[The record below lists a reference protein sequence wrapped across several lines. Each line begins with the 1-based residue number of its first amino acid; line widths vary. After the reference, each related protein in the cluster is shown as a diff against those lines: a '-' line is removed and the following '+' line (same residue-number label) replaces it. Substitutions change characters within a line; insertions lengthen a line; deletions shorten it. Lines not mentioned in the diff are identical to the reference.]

1 MVCKSL
7 PNKMRNI
14 LEYNSYEIISSLEDG
29 ISNIFPYV
37 KVITNKIY
45 ASTLISKSGRPI
57 VRIDSKNPV
66 KALLLQVKEDGVVI
80 KSIVNS
86 TSDKNLIKE
95 IIEVFE
101 ILPNSYKIWIDQDVS
116 SGFWD
121 KIIQKYPEYNWIK
134 L

>member
-1 MVCKSL
+1 
-7 PNKMRNI
+7 MRNI

-57 VRIDSKNPV
+57 VRIDSKNHV

-86 TSDKNLIKE
+86 TSDKNLIQE

-101 ILPNSYKIWIDQDVS
+101 ILPNNYKIWIDQDVS

>member
-1 MVCKSL
+1 
-7 PNKMRNI
+7 MRNI

>member
-1 MVCKSL
+1 
-7 PNKMRNI
+7 MRKI
-14 LEYNSYEIISSLEDG
+14 LEYNSYDIMSSLESG
-29 ISNIFPYV
+29 LSNIFPYV

-45 ASTLISKSGRPI
+45 ASTLVSKSGRPI

-66 KALLLQVKEDGVVI
+66 KALLLEIKEDGVVI

-86 TSDKNLIKE
+86 TTDKNLIQE
-95 IIEVFE
+95 IIEVFK
-101 ILPNSYKIWIDQDVS
+101 ILPNSYKIWIDRDVS
-116 SGFWD
+116 GGFWD

>member
-1 MVCKSL
+1 
-7 PNKMRNI
+7 MRNI
-14 LEYNSYEIISSLEDG
+14 LEYNSYDIISSLESG

-66 KALLLQVKEDGVVI
+66 KALLLEVKEDGVVI

-86 TSDKNLIKE
+86 TSDKNLIQE

-101 ILPNSYKIWIDQDVS
+101 ILPNSYKIWIDRDVS
-116 SGFWD
+116 GGFWD

>member
-1 MVCKSL
+1 MK
-7 PNKMRNI
+7 NI
-14 LEYNSYEIISSLEDG
+14 LEYNSYDIISSLEDG

>member
-1 MVCKSL
+1 MK
-7 PNKMRNI
+7 NI
-14 LEYNSYEIISSLEDG
+14 LEYNSYDIISSLESG

-86 TSDKNLIKE
+86 TSDKNLMQE

-121 KIIQKYPEYNWIK
+121 KIIQKYPKFNWIK

>member
-1 MVCKSL
+1 MIK
-7 PNKMRNI
+7 I
-14 LEYNSYEIISSLEDG
+14 LEYNSYDIISSLESG
-29 ISNIFPYV
+29 LSNVFPYV

-45 ASTLISKSGRPI
+45 ASTLVSKSGRPI

-66 KALLLQVKEDGVVI
+66 KALLIEIKEDGVVI

-86 TSDKNLIKE
+86 TTDKNLIQE

-101 ILPNSYKIWIDQDVS
+101 ILPNSYKIWIDRDVS
-116 SGFWD
+116 GGFWD

>member
-1 MVCKSL
+1 
-7 PNKMRNI
+7 MRNI

-45 ASTLISKSGRPI
+45 ASTLVSKSGRPI

>member
-1 MVCKSL
+1 
-7 PNKMRNI
+7 MRNI
-14 LEYNSYEIISSLEDG
+14 LEYNSYDIISSLESG

-45 ASTLISKSGRPI
+45 ASTLVSKSGRPI

-66 KALLLQVKEDGVVI
+66 KALLLEIKEDGVVI

-86 TSDKNLIKE
+86 TTDKNLIQE

-101 ILPNSYKIWIDQDVS
+101 ILPNSYKIWIDRDVS
-116 SGFWD
+116 GGFWD

>member
-1 MVCKSL
+1 
-7 PNKMRNI
+7 MRNI
-14 LEYNSYEIISSLEDG
+14 LEYNSYDIISSLEEG

-45 ASTLISKSGRPI
+45 ASTLVSKSGRPI

-66 KALLLQVKEDGVVI
+66 KALLLEIKEDGVVI

-101 ILPNSYKIWIDQDVS
+101 ILPNSYKIWIDRDVS
-116 SGFWD
+116 GGFWD

>member
-1 MVCKSL
+1 
-7 PNKMRNI
+7 MRNI

-66 KALLLQVKEDGVVI
+66 KALLLEVKEDGLKNFGFNITRIEQNYVEFRYAGGEI
-80 KSIVNS
+80 SKDALI
-86 TSDKNLIKE
+86 DKLKYFSFLVYCMTNVE
-95 IIEVFE
+95 
-101 ILPNSYKIWIDQDVS
+101 YKRR
-116 SGFWD
+116 
-121 KIIQKYPEYNWIK
+121 EYLNK
-134 L
+134 LYKFVDSL

>member
-1 MVCKSL
+1 MK
-7 PNKMRNI
+7 NI
-14 LEYNSYEIISSLEDG
+14 LEYNSYDIISSLEDG

-45 ASTLISKSGRPI
+45 ASTLLSKSGRPI

>member
-1 MVCKSL
+1 MK
-7 PNKMRNI
+7 NI
-14 LEYNSYEIISSLEDG
+14 LEYNSYDLISSLEDE
-29 ISNIFPYV
+29 ILNIFPYV

-45 ASTLISKSGRPI
+45 ASTILSKSGNPI

-66 KALLLQVKEDGVVI
+66 KALLLEVKEDGVVI

-86 TSDKNLIKE
+86 TSDKNLIQE

-101 ILPNSYKIWIDQDVS
+101 ILPNNYKIWIDQDVS

-121 KIIQKYPEYNWIK
+121 KIIQKYPKFNWIK

>member
-1 MVCKSL
+1 
-7 PNKMRNI
+7 MRKI
-14 LEYNSYEIISSLEDG
+14 LEYNSYDIISSLEEG

-37 KVITNKIY
+37 KVITTKIY

-66 KALLLQVKEDGVVI
+66 KALLIEIKEDGVVI

-86 TSDKNLIKE
+86 TTDKNLIKE

-101 ILPNSYKIWIDQDVS
+101 ILPNSYKIWIDRDVS
-116 SGFWD
+116 GGFWD

>member
-1 MVCKSL
+1 
-7 PNKMRNI
+7 MRNI
-14 LEYNSYEIISSLEDG
+14 LEYNSYDIISSLESG
-29 ISNIFPYV
+29 LSNIFPYV

-45 ASTLISKSGRPI
+45 ASTLVSKSGRPI

-66 KALLLQVKEDGVVI
+66 KALLLEIKEDGVVI

-86 TSDKNLIKE
+86 TTDKNLIQE
-95 IIEVFE
+95 IIEVFG
-101 ILPNSYKIWIDQDVS
+101 ILPNSYKIWIDRDVS
-116 SGFWD
+116 GGFWD

>member
-1 MVCKSL
+1 MIK
-7 PNKMRNI
+7 I
-14 LEYNSYEIISSLEDG
+14 LEYNSYDIMSSLESG
-29 ISNIFPYV
+29 LSNIFPYV

-45 ASTLISKSGRPI
+45 SSTLLSKSGKPI

-66 KALLLQVKEDGVVI
+66 KALLLEIKEDGVVI

-86 TSDKNLIKE
+86 TTDKNLIKE

-101 ILPNSYKIWIDQDVS
+101 ILPNSYKIWIDRDVS
-116 SGFWD
+116 GGFWD

>member
-1 MVCKSL
+1 MK
-7 PNKMRNI
+7 NI
-14 LEYNSYEIISSLEDG
+14 LEYNSYDIMKSLENG

-37 KVITNKIY
+37 EVIANKIY
-45 ASTLISKSGRPI
+45 ASTLLNKSGNPI
-57 VRIDSKNPV
+57 VRIDSKNSI
-66 KALLLQVKEDGVVI
+66 KALLLEVKEDGVVI

-86 TSDKNLIKE
+86 TSDKNLIQE

-101 ILPNSYKIWIDQDVS
+101 ILPNNYKIWIDQDVS

-121 KIIQKYPEYNWIK
+121 KIIQKYPKFNWIK

>member
-45 ASTLISKSGRPI
+45 ASTLLSKSGRPI

>member
-1 MVCKSL
+1 
-7 PNKMRNI
+7 MRNI
-14 LEYNSYEIISSLEDG
+14 LEYNSYDVISSLENG

-45 ASTLISKSGRPI
+45 ASTLVSKSGRPI

>member
-1 MVCKSL
+1 MK
-7 PNKMRNI
+7 NI
-14 LEYNSYEIISSLEDG
+14 LEYNSYDVISSLENG

-45 ASTLISKSGRPI
+45 ASTLVSKSGRPI

>member
-1 MVCKSL
+1 
-7 PNKMRNI
+7 MRNI
-14 LEYNSYEIISSLEDG
+14 LEYNSYEIISSLEDR

-45 ASTLISKSGRPI
+45 ASTLINKSGNPI

-66 KALLLQVKEDGVVI
+66 KALLLEVKEDGVVI

-86 TSDKNLIKE
+86 TSDKNLIQE

-101 ILPNSYKIWIDQDVS
+101 ILPNNYKIWIDQDVS

-121 KIIQKYPEYNWIK
+121 KIIQKYPKFNWIK

>member
-1 MVCKSL
+1 
-7 PNKMRNI
+7 MRKI
-14 LEYNSYEIISSLEDG
+14 LEYNSYDIISSLESRL
-29 ISNIFPYV
+29 SNIFPYV

-45 ASTLISKSGRPI
+45 SSTLLSKSGNPI

-66 KALLLQVKEDGVVI
+66 KALLLEVKEDGVVI
-80 KSIVNS
+80 KSIINS

-95 IIEVFE
+95 IIEVFG
-101 ILPNSYKIWIDQDVS
+101 ILPNSYKIWIDRDVS
-116 SGFWD
+116 GGFWD

>member
-1 MVCKSL
+1 
-7 PNKMRNI
+7 MRNI
-14 LEYNSYEIISSLEDG
+14 LEYNSYDIISSLEEG

-45 ASTLISKSGRPI
+45 ASTLVSKSGRPI
-57 VRIDSKNPV
+57 VRIDSKKPV
-66 KALLLQVKEDGVVI
+66 KALVLEIKEDGVVI

-86 TSDKNLIKE
+86 TTDKNLIKE

-101 ILPNSYKIWIDQDVS
+101 ILPNSYKIWIDRDVS
-116 SGFWD
+116 GGFWD

>member
-1 MVCKSL
+1 
-7 PNKMRNI
+7 MRKI
-14 LEYNSYEIISSLEDG
+14 LEYNSYDIISSLESRL
-29 ISNIFPYV
+29 SNIFPYV

-45 ASTLISKSGRPI
+45 SSTLLSKSGNPI

-66 KALLLQVKEDGVVI
+66 KALLLEVKEDGVVI

-86 TSDKNLIKE
+86 TTDKNLIKE
-95 IIEVFE
+95 IIEVFG
-101 ILPNSYKIWIDQDVS
+101 ILPNSYKIWIDRDVS
-116 SGFWD
+116 GGFWD